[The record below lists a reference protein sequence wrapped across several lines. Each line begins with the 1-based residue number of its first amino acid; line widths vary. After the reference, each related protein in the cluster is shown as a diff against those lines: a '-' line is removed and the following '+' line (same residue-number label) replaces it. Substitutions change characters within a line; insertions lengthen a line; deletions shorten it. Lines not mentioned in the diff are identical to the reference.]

1 MLSWRNIKPK
11 SFVDAMSMLY
21 FMIMV
26 HSAYLY
32 GEFAIAPWMK
42 ETYSMGTLKN
52 IVYQIFALFLYLNVM
67 GNVYKIIET
76 NTSSV
81 GKMLP
86 TLLKPGWT
94 FCYACE
100 ANSPPRSFHCMTC
113 NKCILKRDHHCMF
126 TSQCIGHSN
135 YRYYFWL
142 VFYGWCGTMFC
153 AIMTVPYVLTLLDG
167 FSIWKLPYFI
177 LPLFCF
183 MLQYISFF
191 TAISSFITLLS
202 VVFSCALIALLFW
215 HCSHI
220 YKGQTTFESSH
231 RIYDYDLG
239 WKENIIQSFGT
250 KWYLTWICPWIISPL
265 PSDGI
270 EFQTKA
276 NYQHSKD
283 Q

>member
-86 TLLKPGWT
+86 TLLKPG
-94 FCYACE
+94 
-100 ANSPPRSFHCMTC
+100 NQRSYTGQ
-113 NKCILKRDHHCMF
+113 KV
-126 TSQCIGHSN
+126 TSHN
-135 YRYYFWL
+135 
-142 VFYGWCGTMFC
+142 T
-153 AIMTVPYVLTLLDG
+153 
-167 FSIWKLPYFI
+167 
-177 LPLFCF
+177 
-183 MLQYISFF
+183 
-191 TAISSFITLLS
+191 
-202 VVFSCALIALLFW
+202 
-215 HCSHI
+215 
-220 YKGQTTFESSH
+220 
-231 RIYDYDLG
+231 
-239 WKENIIQSFGT
+239 
-250 KWYLTWICPWIISPL
+250 
-265 PSDGI
+265 
-270 EFQTKA
+270 
-276 NYQHSKD
+276 
-283 Q
+283 